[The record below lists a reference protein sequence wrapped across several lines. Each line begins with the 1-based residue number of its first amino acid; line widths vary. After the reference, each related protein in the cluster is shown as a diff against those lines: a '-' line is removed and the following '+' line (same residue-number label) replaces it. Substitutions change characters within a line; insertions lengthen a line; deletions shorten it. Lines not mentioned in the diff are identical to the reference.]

1 MEDYFRNIQEQLEAK
16 EAVRETISLA
26 VKKLQPINRAVESSL
41 EKVQTSVGDA
51 KAQESVIQKVRDHLS
66 ELQKVWKELDDAIGT
81 KVSTE
86 QYRRMWASTMSSF
99 AMAIVFIHWIEKREL
114 LCRDKVE
121 EAMYVGEK
129 YSSRIQLDFEDYLSG
144 VCAVPKEL
152 ARLCLNSASHGR
164 YELLEDISKF
174 VTELYA
180 GFRLLNL
187 KNDKLRRKF
196 DGIKYAVQKIEEVI
210 YDVKVRSLM
219 DKKDGSS
226 MKKSTL

>member
-1 MEDYFRNIQEQLEAK
+1 
-16 EAVRETISLA
+16 
-26 VKKLQPINRAVESSL
+26 
-41 EKVQTSVGDA
+41 VQTSVGDA
-51 KAQESVIQKVRDHLS
+51 KAQDLVIQKVRDHLS

-81 KVSTE
+81 NVSTE
-86 QYRRMWASTMSSF
+86 QYRRMWANTISSF
-99 AMAIVFIHWIEKREL
+99 VMAVVFIHWIEKREL
-114 LCRDKVE
+114 LDREKVE
-121 EAMYVGEK
+121 EAMYAGKK
-129 YSSRIQLDFEDYLSG
+129 YGCRIHLDFEDYLVG

-164 YELLEDISKF
+164 YELLEAISKF

-187 KNDKLRRKF
+187 KNDNLRRRF

-219 DKKDGSS
+219 DKTDGSS